1 MGHFLNVVPGPFSS
15 VSYNNKAVPTSMIK
29 YSDRSYLLQKGSA
42 LELLDK
48 EVNALESVQR
58 ELVRKI
64 TRAKYGLTEAKE
76 E

>member
-1 MGHFLNVVPGPFSS
+1 MRNYSEKVKTINISNS
-15 VSYNNKAVPTSMIK
+15 CYNKAVPTSMIK

-64 TRAKYGLTEAKE
+64 TRAKYGLTEDKE

>member
-1 MGHFLNVVPGPFSS
+1 MG
-15 VSYNNKAVPTSMIK
+15 VSHRYPYIVLMPQFVLSPI
-29 YSDRSYLLQKGSA
+29 KGSA

-64 TRAKYGLTEAKE
+64 TRAKYGLTEDKE